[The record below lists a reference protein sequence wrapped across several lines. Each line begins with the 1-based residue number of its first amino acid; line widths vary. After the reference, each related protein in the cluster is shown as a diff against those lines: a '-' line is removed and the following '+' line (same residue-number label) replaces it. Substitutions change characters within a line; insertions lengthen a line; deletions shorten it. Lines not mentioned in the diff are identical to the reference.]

1 MDFGTRM
8 RELRQEKKMLQK
20 ELAVI
25 LNVSTGT
32 VCNYENNVHF
42 PDSDT
47 LNRLADLFGVS
58 LDYLL
63 CRTDSRQSIDILNRE
78 ITPGFRIGHLINEI
92 ISLDSQKQ
100 NQVRQYTEYLIS
112 ISKKNS
118 SGT

>member
-42 PDSDT
+42 PD
-47 LNRLADLFGVS
+47 
-58 LDYLL
+58 
-63 CRTDSRQSIDILNRE
+63 RTNYD
-78 ITPGFRIGHLINEI
+78 F
-92 ISLDSQKQ
+92 
-100 NQVRQYTEYLIS
+100 
-112 ISKKNS
+112 
-118 SGT
+118 